1 MQALGQR
8 RQVDRVAGAQ
18 AEFAGRAGGD
28 PLEAAP
34 VMRDR
39 EQPHV
44 RKAKEC
50 PSREEGLLYVTGL
63 GHRTGG

>member
-1 MQALGQR
+1 M
-8 RQVDRVAGAQ
+8 AGAQ
-18 AEFAGRAGGD
+18 AESAGRAGGD

-39 EQPHV
+39 EQPRV
-44 RKAKEC
+44 RKAKKRL
-50 PSREEGLLYVTGL
+50 SWEEGLLYVTGL

>member
-1 MQALGQR
+1 M
-8 RQVDRVAGAQ
+8 AGAQ
-18 AEFAGRAGGD
+18 AESAGRAGGD
-28 PLEAAP
+28 PLEATP
-34 VMRDR
+34 VMTDR

-44 RKAKEC
+44 RKAKER